1 MFFQIKEIVLWP
13 KNGSLEPRRLPFEK
27 GKVNVIS
34 GGSRTGKS
42 AIIPIIDYCLGS
54 KKCRI
59 PVNTIR
65 NSCEWFGVV
74 VQTGTGEKLFARREP
89 GFQKATGDMFIIEGK
104 EVEVPEKINLKNSG
118 VEAVKASLDEL
129 VGLTA
134 LDFDTESLG
143 SGFKGRPSFRDL
155 SAFMFQPQN
164 IVANPDV
171 FFYKADTYEHREKLR
186 TIFPYV
192 LDAINP
198 QILAMQHELAQL
210 KKDLRR
216 KQAEYENIKLVS
228 ERWLAELHAK
238 ISEARELGLIKAVVP
253 EDASREQMIEILAAV
268 AKFSGDEIKVTEQS
282 VNEAI
287 EELRRLEDEERSA
300 SFELS
305 ELRGRLDEMSALR
318 QSTVTYHGAL
328 HIQRD
333 RLKVSEWMLNNL
345 DKEQECPMCGSS
357 SIQVDEKLEWLHKAL
372 KEIEKT
378 AGEFEQVPAAFDR
391 EFERVGREMRD
402 ASERLRGIRIRISAL
417 RKTSE
422 QAQKR
427 RYDALQ
433 TSRFIGGL
441 EEALQMYSRIGT
453 DSVLW
458 NEISDLREKITARE
472 NQISEREIRER
483 TRRALRKVESNA
495 GRILPHLDTERPDD
509 PVSLLI
515 NDLTIKIGGVSR
527 EDYLWEIGSG
537 SNWLS
542 YHIAVMVGLHQFF
555 LSLRYSPVPSFL
567 ILDQPSQVYF
577 PKTLSLKE
585 YDEGKEIA
593 LRDEDVVAVRKAF
606 LALSVAVTAS
616 KGGFQVIV
624 LDHATE
630 NVWGN
635 ISNVHLVEEWR
646 DGKKLIPPSW
656 E

>member
-13 KNGSLEPRRLPFEK
+13 KKENLEPRRLPFKE
-27 GKVNVIS
+27 GRVNVIS

-54 KKCRI
+54 GKCRI

-65 NSCEWFGVV
+65 DSCSWFGVV
-74 VQTGTGEKLFARREP
+74 AQTGAGEKLFARREP
-89 GFQKATGDMFIIEGK
+89 GFQKSTGDMFIIEGK
-104 EVEVPEKINLKNSG
+104 EVEVPERIAVKNSG

-129 VGLTA
+129 AGLTA
-134 LDFDTESLG
+134 LDFDTENLG
-143 SGFKGRPSFRDL
+143 SGFKMRPSFRDL

-198 QILAMQHELAQL
+198 QILAIQHELAQL
-210 KKDLRR
+210 KKDLRKKR
-216 KQAEYENIKLVS
+216 AEYENIKMVS

-238 ISEARELGLIKAVVP
+238 VSEARELGLIEEVAP

-268 AKFSGDEIKVTEQS
+268 ARFSGDEIKVTEQS

-287 EELRRLEDEERSA
+287 DEMRRLENEERSA

-333 RLKVSEWMLNNL
+333 RLKVSDWMLNNF
-345 DKEQECPMCGSS
+345 DKEHECPMCGSP
-357 SIQVDEKLEWLHKAL
+357 SIQVDEKLEGLHNAL
-372 KEIEKT
+372 KKIEKT
-378 AGEFEQVPAAFDR
+378 AGEFKQVPAAFDR
-391 EFERVGREMRD
+391 EFERVGGEMRG

-427 RYDALQ
+427 RYDTLR

-453 DSVLW
+453 DSALW
-458 NEISDLREKITARE
+458 NEINDLREKVTALE
-472 NQISEREIRER
+472 NRISESEIRER
-483 TRRALRKVESNA
+483 TKRALRRVESNA

-509 PVSLLI
+509 PVSLSI

-542 YHIAVMVGLHQFF
+542 YHIAVMLGLHQFF

-567 ILDQPSQVYF
+567 VLDQPSQVYF
-577 PKTLSLKE
+577 PKTLSSKE
-585 YDEGKEIA
+585 YEEEKEGT
-593 LRDEDVVAVRKAF
+593 LRDEDVAAVRKVFSA
-606 LALSVAVTAS
+606 LAGAVTAS
-616 KGGFQVIV
+616 QGGFQVIV
-624 LDHATE
+624 LDHAPE
-630 NVWGN
+630 NVWGK
-635 ISNVHLVEEWR
+635 IANVHLVEEWR
-646 DGKKLIPPSW
+646 EGKKLIPSSW